1 MFCTNCGSPNQT
13 DRFCDQC
20 GTELVTSASTTEVSA
35 TVAPGVTVTPEVA
48 PPAAPKP
55 SPQAPSK
62 PSAPAVAAPGQKN
75 LSLAW
80 GLAVFLGNL
89 GVDRFYLGK
98 IGTGI
103 AKLLTLGGFGIW
115 TLVDVIILA
124 FNKTKDKKGQPLFA
138 EPAQRKLI
146 AWLTVP
152 FLFIS
157 FIVWSLIYSKISG

>member
-20 GTELVTSASTTEVSA
+20 GTELATSASMPDVPT
-35 TVAPGVTVTPEVA
+35 TVAPAEAVAPVVTPPVT
-48 PPAAPKP
+48 PRP
-55 SPQAPSK
+55 SAQAPSK
-62 PSAPAVAAPGQKN
+62 SSPPAVAAPGQKN

-103 AKLLTLGGFGIW
+103 AKLVTLGGFGIW

-124 FNKTKDKKGQPLFA
+124 FNKTKDKKGQELFTD
-138 EPAQRKLI
+138 PSQRKYI

-157 FIVWSLIYSKISG
+157 FIVWSLIYSKMSG